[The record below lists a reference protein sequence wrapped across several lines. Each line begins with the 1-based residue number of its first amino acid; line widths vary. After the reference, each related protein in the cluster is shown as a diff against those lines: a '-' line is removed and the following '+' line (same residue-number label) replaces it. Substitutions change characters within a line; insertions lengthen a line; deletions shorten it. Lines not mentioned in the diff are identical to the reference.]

1 MSELV
6 KNLIRRF
13 EYNRKHKKNYLL
25 MFLVMAVLIAG
36 TVTWGLKLT
45 GVSVTAEDTEVAEA
59 LETYGLMQGA
69 SAEESRQETESTEST
84 QENEAS
90 NSDVAV
96 QEGSNIPVANN
107 EEYCNI
113 YFAAPNGWPASGNII
128 RVNANVGSETWK
140 QYEME
145 STGKEK
151 NGNFIYYAKI
161 PKTDYEKYNVL
172 DVLQFQNCK
181 SLAINPEGTDNTITA
196 FNNTGNGKQISEINN
211 YIWYYSNGKLISE
224 AYDPGP
230 EKLAGKKLF
239 FKNDIFTQSANFT
252 FYINGTAVDKTELS
266 YSEKKDV
273 WSYKFPVDSD
283 ATAETD
289 LKVVVDG
296 KGYTFQWNDLTK
308 NMVVISGENA
318 GVSEKYTSTGTVV
331 YFDATLSK
339 LSYSGTENVKNSG
352 KGMPYS
358 DSDSIYCY
366 VTKADKT
373 GKKAI
378 ELSKETAKTI
388 GSNTWSDVW
397 KAEIPEG
404 YTRIRFTAWPNPT
417 DESAAANGDGTAMY
431 DIPDDLENPCFY
443 ADTSDDVI
451 YKGGNRGGYWDEVY
465 TVRDAEEGKSTKI
478 NKIESGTLIQNSDT
492 KYVDAT
498 LYDYYSDYELNGK
511 SRSQYDVLA
520 GGATYASQK
529 TWVTFRQFDQA
540 LSEYYHSNGTT
551 YPVYTGHFQPDYL
564 DWGIRFSTIASTLN
578 LYKYDDNKLQFQAT
592 NNSTLDSFGKG
603 TFYAY
608 ATQGLVQNTLKNGVP
623 QVSGTNTAAEPHFL
637 KTFLAGN
644 NSKNTKLGETY
655 ENAAF
660 PFTKKTIYKEDGDG
674 VDYWWFD
681 SANTSLSLKK
691 NSDNS
696 SQYSYYLDGTAGT
709 KNTNCYNFNSSGE
722 TISEKINETINGN
735 ENLVTQYGYF
745 PFNNS
750 TTSAST
756 HNYGFG
762 TKLSFKFRLTSNGT
776 VKNSRGDEIPIR
788 FRFSGDDD
796 VWVFIDDQLV
806 LDCGGSHGK
815 VTGLLDFASK
825 KAYVSNVKTAAA
837 GGGYESCSNAPLK
850 LTYKA
855 GGGNGIT
862 EVSEQ
867 YNWVKDFPSG
877 LFSKNDSKDHTIT
890 LFYMERG
897 MWESNMSVAFNF
909 PDENQLQ
916 VQKKVDTSGVNEKF
930 SDLFSNQS
938 VFSFT
943 LKNLVTHYGTT
954 AVSSTG
960 TKEPRIFA
968 KEFSGTVKASNT
980 SNVFEKKTGGETC
993 VHWKA
998 KLSNTNHAWTKE
1010 RLGIFSADDKTAKD
1024 ISDMKYLKYDIK
1036 DDTAAPSLSK
1046 MYLVF
1051 TDENGNTEGG
1061 YLNQKVYGT
1070 SSVAKATWTTLT
1082 VDLDKFL
1089 TAADSGFDKTKI
1101 KTIGFQYDDSHDIYL
1116 KNFVFYPSA
1125 SYTGLTG
1132 FIVKQ
1137 DAIPDYGSAASGSL
1151 ELVNGATYTSSVG
1164 DNAYVIGAD
1173 GTFALENEETITF
1186 HDQFRRGSYLQLTE
1200 DLTEAQKSL
1209 FETKWTMYENDN
1221 PVKSSMPKNFTSV
1234 SGEDKSLVG
1243 IETEIV
1249 DDGRTETK
1257 DTQDNANKYNGVRP
1271 DNTFVFRSYS
1281 EADNE
1286 TIFNRQKI
1294 VFTNKVRTGSL
1305 TISKKQADGSLD
1317 LSGKDYTFYVVFS
1330 NVGGMALEDEPITM
1344 GPYKLAVGATK
1355 TITGIPLNTDYR
1367 IYEVDPTDDS
1377 KLQKVKIDGKEVSI
1391 ATGTITDN
1399 ENGSYIEGV
1408 ITNEHTAKFY
1418 NSKVPLAN
1426 IKIIKKWVGQSD
1438 AQPNTVNLQLQR
1450 RTEGGSDQDWK
1461 AVNGYES
1468 IVLSKNE
1475 ESSEDSD
1482 TTVWSQTLQKLEV
1495 YVSGKDGAKYEY
1507 RLVELDDDGNVIEKR
1522 GTFGKQYSVTY
1533 SGGIELA
1540 ENKDGE
1546 LCVTNTLIK
1555 YELPKT
1561 GAIGTKI
1568 FATAGTVIMV
1578 LGLMVFMLMRI
1589 PQGVH
1594 TNKCNKK
1601 GKRGRKK

>member
-6 KNLIRRF
+6 KNLIKRF

-25 MFLVMAVLIAG
+25 VLLAMAVLLAG
-36 TVTWGLKLT
+36 GVTWGLRLT
-45 GVSVTAEDTEVAEA
+45 GVSVTAEDTEVSDA
-59 LETYGLMQGA
+59 LETYGLLQGA
-69 SAEESRQETESTEST
+69 SAEEGTQETESTEVSQT
-84 QENEAS
+84 REIS
-90 NSDVAV
+90 NLGVSVQADSDATSAV
-96 QEGSNIPVANN
+96 TTSD
-107 EEYCNI
+107 EYYYV
-113 YFAAPNGWPASGNII
+113 YFAAPVEWTNNGYTIKFNGQ
-128 RVNANVGSETWK
+128 R
-140 QYEME
+140 Q
-145 STGKEK
+145 TGKDNWK
-151 NGNFIYYAKI
+151 IYIMSDTGKVLDENKVYVANI
-161 PKTDYEKYNVL
+161 PKNEIDKNDSDAYYGYATI
-172 DVLQFQNCK
+172 QFQAYSGEK
-181 SLAINPEGTDNTITA
+181 FIDEKKPVSSW
-196 FNNTGNGKQISEINN
+196 ISFDEIKDK
-211 YIWYYSNGKLISE
+211 I
-224 AYDPGP
+224 YDGSSWSDYNPGP
-230 EKLAGKKLF
+230 AKLAGKKLF
-239 FKNDIFTQSANFT
+239 FKNDTFTKDTEFT
-252 FYINGTAVDKTELS
+252 FYVNETEVDKSELS
-266 YSEKKDV
+266 YSDKKSV
-273 WSYKFPVDSD
+273 WSYKFPTDSD
-283 ATAETD
+283 ATEETK
-289 LKVVVDG
+289 LKVVVNSVT
-296 KGYTFQWNDLTK
+296 YIFQWDDLTN
-308 NMVVISGENA
+308 NMVVVSNGSA
-318 GVSEKYTSTGTVV
+318 SVSEKFTSTTNVV

-339 LSYSGTENVKNSG
+339 LSYSGTTGALNSG
-352 KGMPYS
+352 QGMPYS

-373 GKKAI
+373 GGTAI
-378 ELSKETAKTI
+378 KLSKVDTKTI

-397 KAEIPEG
+397 KAVIPDG
-404 YTRIRFTAWPNPT
+404 YTRIRFTAWKDPENE
-417 DESAAANGDGTAMY
+417 DAAANGDGTAMY
-431 DIPDDLENPCFY
+431 DIPDDLEEPCFY
-443 ADTSDDVI
+443 ADTSDKVI
-451 YKGGNRGGYWDEVY
+451 YDGGNRGGYWDEVY
-465 TVRDAEEGKSTKI
+465 TIRDAEEGKSTKV
-478 NKIESGTLIQNSDT
+478 NKIASGTLVQNSDT

-511 SRSQYDVLA
+511 SRSQYDALA
-520 GGATYASQK
+520 GGTTYASQK

-540 LSEYYHSNGTT
+540 LSEYYRSNGTT
-551 YPVYTGHFQPDYL
+551 YPVYTGHFQPDYSK
-564 DWGIRFSTIASTLN
+564 WEIRFSAIANTLN
-578 LYKYDDNKLQFQAT
+578 LYKYDDNNRLQFQAT
-592 NNSTLDSFGKG
+592 NNSTLDSSGTG

-623 QVSGTNTAAEPHFL
+623 QVSGTNAAAEPHFL

-660 PFTKKTIYKEDGDG
+660 PFTKKTIYKEDGNG

-681 SANTSLSLKK
+681 SADTSLSLKK

-722 TISEKINETINGN
+722 TISEKINGT
-735 ENLVTQYGYF
+735 ENLVKQYGYF

-776 VKNSRGDEIPIR
+776 VKNSDGTEVPIR

-837 GGGYESCSNAPLK
+837 GGGYTSCSDNPLR
-850 LTYKA
+850 LTYIA
-855 GGGNGIT
+855 GGYSGSGT
-862 EVSEQ
+862 VSEQ
-867 YNWVKDFPSG
+867 YNWVKSFPSG
-877 LFSKNDSKDHTIT
+877 LFSENDSKDHTIT

-968 KEFSGTVKASNT
+968 KEFSGTVEASNT
-980 SNVFEKKTGGETC
+980 SNVFEKKTDSDVC

-1010 RLGIFSADDKTAKD
+1010 RLGIFSADNKTTKD
-1024 ISDMKYLKYDIK
+1024 ISDMKYLKFDIR

-1051 TDENGNTEGG
+1051 TDENENTAGG

-1186 HDQFRRGSYLQLTE
+1186 HDQFRWGSYLQLTE

-1221 PVKSSMPKNFTSV
+1221 PVKSSMPKKFHSV

-1305 TISKKQADGSLD
+1305 TISKKQAVGSLD

-1344 GPYKLAVGATK
+1344 GPYKLAVGAAK

-1377 KLQKVKIDGKEVSI
+1377 KLQKVEIDGKEVSI

-1399 ENGSYIEGV
+1399 ENGSYIEGI
-1408 ITNEHTAKFY
+1408 ITNEHTAEFY
-1418 NSKVPLAN
+1418 NSEVPLAN
-1426 IKIIKKWVGQSD
+1426 IKIMKKWVGQSD
-1438 AQPNTVNLQLQR
+1438 AQPNTVILQLQR

-1468 IVLSKNE
+1468 IALSRNE
-1475 ESSEDSD
+1475 ESTEDSD

-1533 SGGIELA
+1533 SDGIILA
-1540 ENKDGE
+1540 QNKSGE

-1561 GAIGTKI
+1561 GAIGTKV
-1568 FATAGTVIMV
+1568 FATAGSVIMV
-1578 LGLMVFMLMRI
+1578 LGLMVFLIMRM
-1589 PQGVH
+1589 PEGVH
-1594 TNKCNKK
+1594 TNKCSKK